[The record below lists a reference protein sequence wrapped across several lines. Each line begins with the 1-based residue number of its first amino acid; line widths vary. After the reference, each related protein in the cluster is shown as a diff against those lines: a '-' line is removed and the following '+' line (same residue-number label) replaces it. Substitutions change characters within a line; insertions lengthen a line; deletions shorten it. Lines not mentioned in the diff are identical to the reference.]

1 MEHHV
6 ECEMP
11 TVNADDEE
19 VKKLFEQTETI
30 AVIGA
35 SPNPQKDSH
44 RVAKYLLEAGFEM
57 IPVYPKED
65 EILGQKVYRSLK
77 EIDKEVDMVVVFRKS
92 EAVPFI
98 ADACLE
104 RGDVKTLWL
113 QIGIVHNEAAQ
124 KCKDAGI
131 AVVQNKCAMIEH
143 KKLFG

>member
-19 VKKLFEQTETI
+19 VKKLFEQTKTI

-44 RVAKYLLEAGFEM
+44 RVAEYLLEAGFEM

-77 EIDKEVDMVVVFRKS
+77 EIDKEVDMAVVFRKS

-113 QIGIVHNEAAQ
+113 QIGIVHNDAAQ
-124 KCKDAGI
+124 KCKGGGMV
-131 AVVQNKCAMIEH
+131 VVQNKCAMIEH